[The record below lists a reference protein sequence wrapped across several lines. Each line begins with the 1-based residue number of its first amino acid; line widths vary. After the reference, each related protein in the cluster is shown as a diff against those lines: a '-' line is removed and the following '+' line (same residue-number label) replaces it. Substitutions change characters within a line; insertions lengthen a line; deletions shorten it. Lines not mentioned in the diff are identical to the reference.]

1 MPVEK
6 FVDVEL
12 SERTLKVVEQANEI
26 IATYQGQGYNLTL
39 RQLYYQFVA
48 RDLMKNTIQNYK
60 RLGSIVNDGR
70 LGGLIDW
77 DAIEDRT
84 RGISGLSH
92 WDSPADIMRSA
103 AYGYRRDKWETQPV
117 RVEVWVEKEALAGVF
132 ERVCQSM
139 DVPLLSCRGYTSQ
152 SEMWRASKRLRR
164 YADAGQH
171 PVILHFGDHDPSGI
185 DMSRDIQ
192 DRMKV
197 FGADVT
203 FERLALNMD
212 QIEQYRP
219 PPNPAKTTDSRFAA
233 YMRTFGKESWELD
246 ALEPSVLS
254 ALAQT
259 EIEAVRDADKWA
271 KAVKTEGEEKALLE
285 DGSRRW
291 REVVGFLRAK

>member
-1 MPVEK
+1 
-6 FVDVEL
+6 L

-48 RDLMKNTIQNYK
+48 RDLMKNTIQNYT